1 MARTVSARQQGDEYQ
16 ARAFWLKACRLFQP
30 HTKVNKVG
38 YELEEMPHFDDIA
51 VFYGDGASGW
61 HGNALDADYYQV
73 KWHVDQSGS
82 LTCESLVNP
91 EFIGSHRS
99 SLLQRLKES
108 FEVAHNRGESAR
120 FNFVTTWGIE
130 SRDPLG
136 LLISGTDGQIRLDRL
151 FNPSAPG
158 PVRRV
163 RDEWM
168 SHLDVDE
175 STLRRILSTF
185 RLCAGSFNLDR
196 LTRELSDRLAAVGLA
211 PIEFRSLSN
220 RYDGLIRALQH
231 RGLTVFTR
239 DDIIEICESESLLVD
254 SSSEPNLPVVGIRSF
269 LRFAEHLEDETESLL
284 DLADLFDGR
293 RIRSADLWNDQV
305 SKRIHAYVNES
316 VVHTGN
322 CVIHL
327 AAHSSIAFAA
337 GYELDLKAG
346 MNVSPIQSS
355 SSGRAIWTAEPTVP
369 TKGQGGWR
377 INELE
382 VNPEGR
388 EVGLAISVTHS
399 TKEDAIVFAGR
410 QLASLGRLLVLEI
423 EPEVGFASVRNGPHA
438 WHLAEDVI
446 KIVREWDGFR
456 IREGSLHIFSAAP
469 NGLVFFLGRLSRSL
483 GSIQLYEHDF
493 DTNEP
498 GAYSASLK
506 LPLK

>member
-1 MARTVSARQQGDEYQ
+1 MARAVSARQQGDEYQ

-38 YELEEMPHFDDIA
+38 YEIEEMPHFDDIA
-51 VFYGDGASGW
+51 VFYGDGTSGW
-61 HGNALDADYYQV
+61 HGNALDSDYYQV

-82 LTCESLVNP
+82 LTCESLVSP
-91 EFIGSHRS
+91 EFIGSRRS

-108 FEVAHNRGESAR
+108 FEVAHNSGESAR
-120 FNFVTTWGIE
+120 FNFITTWGVQSQDI
-130 SRDPLG
+130 LG
-136 LLISGTDGQIRLDRL
+136 RLVSGTNGQIRLDTL
-151 FNPSAPG
+151 FSDSAPARIRH
-158 PVRRV
+158 VRE
-163 RDEWM
+163 EWA

-175 STLRRILSTF
+175 ATLRVILSGF
-185 RLCAGSFNLDR
+185 RLCTNSFNLDR
-196 LTRELSDRLAAVGLA
+196 LTKELSDRLAMVGLT
-211 PIEFRSLSN
+211 PVPFGSISNQYDSLIQS
-220 RYDGLIRALQH
+220 LHH
-231 RGLTVFTR
+231 RGRTVFTK
-239 DDIIEICESESLLVD
+239 DEIREVCEAEGLLAD
-254 SSSEPNLPVVGIRSF
+254 SNQEPDLPVVGIRSF
-269 LRFAEHLEDETESLL
+269 LRFAEHLEDETVSLL

-316 VVHTGN
+316 VVPTGN
-322 CVIHL
+322 CAIHL
-327 AAHSSIAFAA
+327 AAHSSIAFAT
-337 GYELDLKAG
+337 GYELDPKAG
-346 MNVSPIQSS
+346 ISVSPIQSS
-355 SSGRAIWTAEPTVP
+355 SSGRTVWTAEPTVP
-369 TKGQGGWR
+369 TEGQGGWR

-399 TKEDAIVFAGR
+399 TKEDAIVFAER

-423 EPEVGFASVRNGPHA
+423 DPDVGFASVRNGSDA
-438 WHLAEDVI
+438 WYLAEDVI
-446 KIVREWDGFR
+446 KTVREWDGFR
-456 IREGSLHIFSAAP
+456 SREGPLHVFSAAP

-483 GSIQLYEHDF
+483 GSIQLYEHNF